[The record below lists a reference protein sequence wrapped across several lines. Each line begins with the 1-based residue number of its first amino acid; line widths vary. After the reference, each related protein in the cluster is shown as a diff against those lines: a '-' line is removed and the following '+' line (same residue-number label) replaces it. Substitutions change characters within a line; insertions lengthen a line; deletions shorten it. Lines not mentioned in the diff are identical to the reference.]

1 MCFGPYDLTELSL
14 FISLA
19 IAISLTEL
27 GVVALFGLG
36 GF

>member
-1 MCFGPYDLTELSL
+1 L